1 AQLRAEGIEDVRG
14 YSVAHPDELARAV
27 GSLRTTDVNAETLR
41 MLCARSKDELCPSPE
56 CVFLPE
62 THEAFARQLEAIAD
76 GEIDVTVET
85 AIRTL
90 TGERRDVVV
99 RIRFPEEGE
108 PFDRVPMSLVDI
120 TARKRGERALSLLAQ
135 TSVVLA
141 ESVHAGET
149 LQRVAQLAVPAIAD
163 WEIGRAS

>member
-1 AQLRAEGIEDVRG
+1 
-14 YSVAHPDELARAV
+14 
-27 GSLRTTDVNAETLR
+27 

-56 CVFLPE
+56 HVFLPE

-163 WEIGRAS
+163 WMSISLRNDEDRIELVATAHVEGEDEPLIREHFERGRGRETSV